1 MSEWF
6 GVLVYLV
13 YGLSFFTLGVTAFFA
28 VTRGETATP
37 LTRALPFLGVFGVS
51 HGALEWLTLFLR
63 YHVTPPAYLPVALAT
78 SFLTAFSFTV
88 LMQFGLVLLQR
99 ARGRLTWVYRTPWIL
114 FVAHATAGVLIARI
128 SDDVVAGLNA
138 LEQAG
143 RLAIALPAS
152 VLVALGLIESE
163 GRITTLEGPD
173 AIRIAWRFRLLAAV
187 FVVYGVLAG
196 LIVDPVRF
204 YERTR
209 VPVELLR
216 ATAAFV
222 ALAIFLVVTEELRR
236 RRTARLNALQL
247 DRLIQAER
255 DRLNRELHDRVIQ
268 VLFAAG
274 LRLEQAAESACL
286 LDESDELFAV
296 RNSLNTTIREIR
308 SFIAGARASSL
319 RVADLVL
326 AVSERCEVLR
336 GAFAV
341 EVDLTTS
348 VEDPDLGVYEQS
360 HAEDIDAILT
370 ESVSNAVRHGGA
382 RSIHVGLAVSRAQ
395 IDLTIRDNGPGF
407 DSTTATTGLGLESMR
422 TRTERAGGTLTVNS
436 ARKGTVVCASFPL
449 AENDDA

>member
-1 MSEWF
+1 
-6 GVLVYLV
+6 VD
-13 YGLSFFTLGVTAFFA
+13 
-28 VTRGETATP
+28 P
-37 LTRALPFLGVFGVS
+37 
-51 HGALEWLTLFLR
+51 
-63 YHVTPPAYLPVALAT
+63 
-78 SFLTAFSFTV
+78 
-88 LMQFGLVLLQR
+88 
-99 ARGRLTWVYRTPWIL
+99 
-114 FVAHATAGVLIARI
+114 FVAHATAGALIARI

-163 GRITTLEGPD
+163 GRITTPEGPD

-222 ALAIFLVVTEELRR
+222 ALAMFLVVTEELRR
-236 RRTARLNALQL
+236 RRTARLNALRL

-348 VEDPDLGVYEQS
+348 VEDPD
-360 HAEDIDAILT
+360 
-370 ESVSNAVRHGGA
+370 
-382 RSIHVGLAVSRAQ
+382 
-395 IDLTIRDNGPGF
+395 
-407 DSTTATTGLGLESMR
+407 
-422 TRTERAGGTLTVNS
+422 
-436 ARKGTVVCASFPL
+436 
-449 AENDDA
+449 